1 MSGLMNSLA
10 NNRFAMGMLNLFSEL
25 AKKRIPYADDNPF
38 LKGAFAPVPE
48 SFHTDLNVIG
58 TIPEQLDG
66 IFMRM
71 GPNPLEVK
79 NPTLY
84 NWFIGDGMVH
94 GLRLKSGEA
103 LWCKSRYV
111 GTHRVHDKLKRPRI
125 QGNPRG
131 VADITNTNIIGHAGK
146 IWTIVE
152 AGPLPVE
159 MDAEL
164 NSVRYS
170 LFNDQE
176 KYAFSAH
183 PHKDPVTGDLHAI
196 CYDALVMN
204 KIHYHVIDSEG
215 KLKNRV
221 SIPVQHGP
229 MMHDCNMT
237 QSKMIIFD
245 LPITFSLANIKRGA
259 DFPYKWNE
267 QHPARIGLLA
277 KNANADEIQW
287 FNVDPCFIFHSC
299 NAYDLENGDV
309 ILDAAVHNETFK
321 NTIQGP
327 SDGQVVRLERWHF
340 ECATGQIK
348 RKVISSIPQEFPRF
362 DERLTGQPY
371 RYAYTISLGE
381 EGKPGN
387 PTDIQPNYL
396 LKHDLDVGKTT
407 QHFYG
412 EGYVT
417 GEVIFIPNATGHAED
432 DGWLISYVH
441 SIECKNSKVVILD
454 ASDIEKEPLAIIE
467 LPTHIPLGFHSNWV
481 NQADLHTQ

>member
-1 MSGLMNSLA
+1 MSSFMNNLA
-10 NNRFAMGMLNLFSEL
+10 NNRLAMGTLNFFAEL
-25 AKKRIPYADDNPF
+25 AKKRIPYVDDNPF
-38 LKGAFAPVPE
+38 LKGPFAPVAE
-48 SFHTDLNVIG
+48 SIHHDFNVIG
-58 TIPEQLDG
+58 TIPKQLDG
-66 IFMRM
+66 LFLRM

-94 GLRLKSGEA
+94 GLRLKDGQA

-111 GTHRVHDKLKRPRI
+111 GTHQVHDKLKRPRI
-125 QGNPRG
+125 EGNPRG

-164 NSVRYS
+164 NSVRYR
-170 LFNDQE
+170 LFNDDE
-176 KYAFSAH
+176 KFAFSAH
-183 PHKDPVTGDLHAI
+183 PHKDHETGELHAI

-204 KIHYHVIDSEG
+204 QIHYHVIDQDG

-237 QSKMIIFD
+237 ASKMVIFD
-245 LPITFSLANIKRGA
+245 LPITFSISNIMRGA
-259 DFPYKWNE
+259 DFPYQWNE
-267 QHPARIGLLA
+267 KHQARIGLLPKNGDA
-277 KNANADEIQW
+277 KDIRW
-287 FNVDPCFIFHSC
+287 FKVDPCFIFHSC

-309 ILDAAVHNETFK
+309 ILDAAVHDETFK

-327 SDGQVVRLERWHF
+327 SDGQVVRFERWHLQY
-340 ECATGQIK
+340 ATGEIK
-348 RKVISSIPQEFPRF
+348 RTVISATPQEFPRF
-362 DERLTGQPY
+362 DERLAGKPY
-371 RYAYTISLGE
+371 RYAYTITLGE
-381 EGKPGN
+381 EGTSGN
-387 PTDIQPNYL
+387 PTDIQANYL
-396 LKHDLDVGKTT
+396 LKHDLESNETT

-417 GEVIFIPNATGHAED
+417 GEVIFIPNPDTHGED
-432 DGWLISYVH
+432 EGWLISYVH

-454 ASDIEKEPLAIIE
+454 AKDITQEPVAIIE

-481 NQADLHTQ
+481 NQADLDVK